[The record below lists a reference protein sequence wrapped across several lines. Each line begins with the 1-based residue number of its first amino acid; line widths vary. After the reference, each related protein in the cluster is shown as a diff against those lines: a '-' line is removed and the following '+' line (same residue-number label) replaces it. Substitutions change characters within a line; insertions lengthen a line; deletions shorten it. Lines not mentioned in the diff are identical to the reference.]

1 MRVAI
6 YKHHNPKKKWCVL
19 FPNGKSLCGY
29 NSADHAK
36 TVASRAE
43 CEAVVLTGSDASP
56 HGLVWHYGE
65 VGKLEYWR
73 AEFFG
78 KIVATAERKSPD
90 DLWTTTLLG
99 DKYEPLASISDLA
112 KVLTKKISSN

>member
-1 MRVAI
+1 M
-6 YKHHNPKKKWCVL
+6 

-29 NSADHAK
+29 DSADHAK

-73 AEFFG
+73 AEIG
-78 KIVATAERKSPD
+78 NKILATAERSNPEDFWKTTILGKESPA
-90 DLWTTTLLG
+90 T
-99 DKYEPLASISDLA
+99 ASITELA
-112 KVLTKKISSN
+112 QLLQKQLNQN